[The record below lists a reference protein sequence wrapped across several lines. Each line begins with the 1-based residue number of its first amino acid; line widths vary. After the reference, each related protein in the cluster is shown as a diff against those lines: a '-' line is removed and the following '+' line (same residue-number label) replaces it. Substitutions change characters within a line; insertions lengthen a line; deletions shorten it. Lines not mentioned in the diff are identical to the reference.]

1 MKKVAA
7 YAATFSLS
15 INPGGDKGDA
25 APYVQSGADDMCVRT
40 DENPGVFVL
49 CGFRR
54 PGAMRE
60 AKSVKTQKVAFSH
73 FFDSLR
79 VAAYAAALFTLRRKC
94 VIELLKNEYPRLKRR
109 K

>member
-25 APYVQSGADDMCVRT
+25 AHYAQSGADDMCVRT

-79 VAAYAAALFTLRRKC
+79 VVAYAAALFTPRRKC
-94 VIELLKNEYPRLKRR
+94 VIEFLKNEYPRK
-109 K
+109 KKKK